1 MGKAKFDR
9 AELARLIREGKS
21 QTEIAEIFGVSKM
34 AISKAA
40 KEVGLAVVRH
50 VAARQAPEV
59 VREHINASQQLLKVN
74 RCANEL
80 LDLLM
85 AWHRGDN
92 VALQILESQVSRKKV
107 RIGNKEEFINE
118 YKFKDPRE
126 LAIKI
131 MDTIKGQLS
140 LQLEILKTMYNAEAF
155 EEFEETVLR
164 VMERMDPK
172 ARDEIILEIQK
183 AQPLRGNS

>member
-1 MGKAKFDR
+1 MGKVKFDR
-9 AELARLIREGKS
+9 AESARLIREGKS
-21 QTEIAEIFGVSKM
+21 QTEIAKMLGVSKM

-59 VREHINASQQLLKVN
+59 VREHINASQQLLKLN
-74 RCANEL
+74 QYANEL

-92 VALQILESQVSRKKV
+92 VALQILESQVARKKV
-107 RIGNKEEFINE
+107 RIGTKEKILTEF
-118 YKFKDPRE
+118 KFKDPRE
-126 LAIKI
+126 LAIKV

-140 LQLEILKTMYNAEAF
+140 LQCEILKTIYSAEAA
-155 EEFEETVLR
+155 EEFQETVLR
-164 VMERMDPK
+164 VMGRADPK
-172 ARDEIILEIQK
+172 ARDEIMQEIRK
-183 AQPLRGNS
+183 AQPLRDNS